1 MYTHVNLFIWI
12 FSLYNRTPLYGRLLN
27 TDTSLLRAVFL
38 VPRGSKPSN
47 FPLSVRIDGVWLTQI
62 FWTLYQAA
70 KCPAHNAYVSIWH
83 WISMSHALLSPLSRS
98 GSRIFSR
105 RGCTRLMLYFNTN
118 KPHSFFFC
126 KIPVVLENHRSSRA
140 GGGRVRT
147 PCTLPLDPPLPEYI
161 RELVSLKAQ
170 GACNLRTTSGILLAM
185 TDLFKSQL
193 QRSEM
198 LCRGS
203 AAQRQTLI
211 LSSAISKPI
220 FLRLL
225 MTNVT
230 ISKF

>member
-47 FPLSVRIDGVWLTQI
+47 FPLSVRIDGVWPTQI

-105 RGCTRLMLYFNTN
+105 RGCTRLLLYFNTN

-140 GGGRVRT
+140 GGGGCAPPAPSPWIR
-147 PCTLPLDPPLPEYI
+147 PCL
-161 RELVSLKAQ
+161 S
-170 GACNLRTTSGILLAM
+170 TSGSWSHSKHKVLAILEL
-185 TDLFKSQL
+185 LVEYCWPWQIFSS
-193 QRSEM
+193 RSSNA
-198 LCRGS
+198 LKCC
-203 AAQRQTLI
+203 AAEVPHQGR
-211 LSSAISKPI
+211 
-220 FLRLL
+220 R
-225 MTNVT
+225 
-230 ISKF
+230 

>member
-1 MYTHVNLFIWI
+1 
-12 FSLYNRTPLYGRLLN
+12 
-27 TDTSLLRAVFL
+27 
-38 VPRGSKPSN
+38 
-47 FPLSVRIDGVWLTQI
+47 
-62 FWTLYQAA
+62 
-70 KCPAHNAYVSIWH
+70 
-83 WISMSHALLSPLSRS
+83 MSHALLSPLSRS

-105 RGCTRLMLYFNTN
+105 RGCTRLLLYFNTN
-118 KPHSFFFC
+118 KPHSFFFLQNTSC
-126 KIPVVLENHRSSRA
+126 IRKPQVISG

-203 AAQRQTLI
+203 SAPRQTLI